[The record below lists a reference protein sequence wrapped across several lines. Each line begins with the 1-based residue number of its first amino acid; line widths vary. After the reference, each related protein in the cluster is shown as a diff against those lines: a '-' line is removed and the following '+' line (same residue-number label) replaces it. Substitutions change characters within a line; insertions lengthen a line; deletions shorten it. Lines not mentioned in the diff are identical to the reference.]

1 MKTVKTPK
9 KIKFSKKKAALHK
22 VVEALIKEDMETAA
36 QELQV
41 YLQLKSREL
50 LGEEAEEKEEDEKE
64 DEKEES
70 EDDEDEDDED
80 EEDEDEDEDEKEEV
94 KESLAGF
101 YGVETKTGNFHV
113 KADSKEAA
121 HAAALKKVGKPSDIK
136 NVYFDKAKTKMKS
149 PRKAH

>member
-80 EEDEDEDEDEKEEV
+80 EDEKEEV